1 MFIQRNGQKTP
12 VGIVYHNGHILSK
25 LAGLVNIKQII
36 LNIQRLQKST
46 DKFIMDW

>member
-1 MFIQRNGQKTP
+1 
-12 VGIVYHNGHILSK
+12 